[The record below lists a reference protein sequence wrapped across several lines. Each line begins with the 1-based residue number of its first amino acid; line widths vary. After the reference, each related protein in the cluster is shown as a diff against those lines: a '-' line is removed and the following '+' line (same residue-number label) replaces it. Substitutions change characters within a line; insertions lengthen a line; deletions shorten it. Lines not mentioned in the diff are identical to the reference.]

1 MDAFAAAL
9 NDLLVNTFHD
19 ILKLEEES
27 LNRSSAFRL
36 SINEMHLLE
45 AIAKGKGQGRSITDI
60 ARELAITLPS
70 VTAAVNK
77 LARKGYVEK
86 SKDEG
91 DKRLVI
97 VLLTSQGRRA
107 EASHRFFH
115 RNMVN
120 QASKGLREDEKAA
133 LLKGL
138 NNLHAFFRE
147 QQLAAE
153 LIDTQAEV
161 EKAEAEAASS
171 TPGASMIGH
180 AVLSQGQAKETNQ

>member
-27 LNRSSAFRL
+27 LRRISAFRL

-45 AIAKGKGQGRSITDI
+45 AIAKGKDEGRSITDI
-60 ARELAITLPS
+60 AKELSITLPS

-77 LARKGYVEK
+77 LAQKGYVEK
-86 SKDEG
+86 CKSEG

-97 VLLTSQGRRA
+97 VLLTPEGSRA
-107 EASHRFFH
+107 EASHRCFH

-120 QASKGLREDEKAA
+120 SASQGLLDDEKAA

-138 NNLHAFFRE
+138 NNLHAFFRA
-147 QQLAAE
+147 QQQTM
-153 LIDTQAEV
+153 D
-161 EKAEAEAASS
+161 
-171 TPGASMIGH
+171 
-180 AVLSQGQAKETNQ
+180 SQPESKD